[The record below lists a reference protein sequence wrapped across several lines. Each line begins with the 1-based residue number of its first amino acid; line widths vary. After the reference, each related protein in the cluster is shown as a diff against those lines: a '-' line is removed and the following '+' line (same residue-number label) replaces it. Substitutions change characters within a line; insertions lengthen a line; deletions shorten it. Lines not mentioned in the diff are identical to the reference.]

1 MKKKILIAIVALLV
15 ISLLLAFFS
24 ALVRPKYLTNAEGLL
39 TGGYYEDA
47 GGHDVILVGD
57 CEVYESFVP
66 SVLWDEYGITS
77 YVRGGAQQLAWHSYY
92 ILEETFKYEKPKV
105 VVFNVYAL
113 KYGKPQ
119 SEAYNRMAFDTMR
132 WSSSKLEGIL
142 ASMTEDESILDYVFP
157 LLRYH
162 SRITQLKDE
171 DLKYLLKNPED
182 ASDNGYLI
190 KTGVIPMPESD
201 PITTPAEE
209 LIPQSSL
216 EYLDKMNALCKE
228 NGSELVL
235 IKSPTNPRGY
245 WWYDEWEEQITEYAD
260 RNGLDY
266 YNFIPLSDEIGL
278 DWQTDTYD
286 GGLHLNANGAEKF
299 TRYFGEILSK
309 NYGLSSKKD
318 DGEVAKRW
326 NAYLEEYRMRK
337 KEMEE
342 SINDNK

>member
-1 MKKKILIAIVALLV
+1 MKKKILIAIVALIILG
-15 ISLLLAFFS
+15 LLLAFFS
-24 ALVRPKYLTNAEGLL
+24 ALVRPKYVTNAEGLL

-66 SVLWDEYGITS
+66 SLLWEEYGLTS
-77 YVRGGAQQLAWHSYY
+77 YVRGGAQQLVWHSYY
-92 ILEETFKYEKPKV
+92 LLEETFKYEKPKV

-119 SEAYNRMAFDTMR
+119 SEAYNRMTFDTMR

-142 ASMTEDESILDYVFP
+142 ASMTEDESILDYIFP

-162 SRITQLKDE
+162 SRITQLKEE
-171 DLKYLLKNPED
+171 DLKYLFKDPQD

-209 LIPQSSL
+209 LLPQNSL
-216 EYLDKMNALCKE
+216 EYLDKMKSLCE
-228 NGSELVL
+228 ANGSELVL

-245 WWYDEWEEQITEYAD
+245 WWYDEWEEQIVEYAD
-260 RNGLDY
+260 KNQIDY
-266 YNFIPLSDEIGL
+266 YNFIPKCDEIGI

-299 TRYFGEILSK
+299 TRYFGKILSE
-309 NYGLSSKKD
+309 NYGLVSKKD
-318 DGEVAKRW
+318 DSAVADKW
-326 NAYLEEYRMRK
+326 NEYLEEYRMRK

-342 SINDNK
+342 SSK